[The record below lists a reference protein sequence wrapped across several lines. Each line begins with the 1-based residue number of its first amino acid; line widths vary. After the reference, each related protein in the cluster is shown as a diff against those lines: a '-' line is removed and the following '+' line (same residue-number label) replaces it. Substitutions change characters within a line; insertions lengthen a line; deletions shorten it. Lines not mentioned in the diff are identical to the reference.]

1 MNFTSKTDPNKT
13 VLINKDKNKKKDSS
27 LSSHKNTIQ
36 KLVIN
41 TNTLKISTINFS
53 NINIKVNNML
63 LPQMLILL
71 TFPNLQ
77 QKPTPIISNQISL
90 IK

>member
-1 MNFTSKTDPNKT
+1 MNFTTKTDPNKT
-13 VLINKDKNKKKDSS
+13 VLINENKNKKKESS
-27 LSSHKNTIQ
+27 LSSQKNTIQ

-41 TNTLKISTINFS
+41 TNTLKISIINFS